1 MKKRFWFVSLFLL
14 LLFVPS
20 SISANSPAPPSHFT
34 VEISNRPEEAVYADL
49 LLPMDAS
56 HEWYADFNEKA
67 TEDYGLDRNCQL
79 AAYEE
84 DGFVSYTF
92 HFACA
97 SSEMDL
103 RSNAENYSPG
113 NIALFCYSYEDIFD
127 VNQYGYVLKHFKQ
140 ARIALADEEG
150 NIIQVSDSF
159 AFARDSL
166 IKERSGY
173 ISYDAETN
181 IAKDGTRSKY
191 LLDYFVI
198 TFFIILFSCGVEIL
212 IALLFHFR
220 GKELLVILLT
230 NFITQLILHGVF
242 LLFYRNYLLT
252 LLIIELLVLVWEFT
266 VYKLVWKERS
276 TALLIGYTLVAN
288 FASFIAGVIFL
299 LALLKL

>member
-14 LLFVPS
+14 FLFVPS
-20 SISANSPAPPSHFT
+20 SISANSPAPPSYFT

-56 HEWYADFNEKA
+56 HEWYVEFNEKA

-79 AAYEE
+79 AAYAE

-97 SSEMDL
+97 MSDMDL
-103 RSNAENYSPG
+103 RSEEEYFSENM
-113 NIALFCYSYEDIFD
+113 AHFCYAYDIMGGD
-127 VNQYGYVLKHFKQ
+127 VNQYGYICEHFQQ

-159 AFARDSL
+159 NLARDSL
-166 IKERSGY
+166 IEERSGH
-173 ISYDAETN
+173 IAYDAETN

-198 TFFIILFSCGVEIL
+198 TFLIILFSCGVEIL
-212 IALLFHFR
+212 IALLFRFR

-252 LLIIELLVLVWEFT
+252 LLIIELLVLVWEFA

-299 LALLKL
+299 LAY